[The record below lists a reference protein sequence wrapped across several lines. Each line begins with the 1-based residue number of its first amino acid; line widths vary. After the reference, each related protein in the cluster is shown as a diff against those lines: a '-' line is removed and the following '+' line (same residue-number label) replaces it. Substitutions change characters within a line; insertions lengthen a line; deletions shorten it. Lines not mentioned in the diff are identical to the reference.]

1 VAVQKNG
8 SAQCGV
14 YTIEY
19 ITVPK
24 KIMAKELQHFIRV
37 KTDEQNKKELKRIA
51 KITVNGVDIAYWDKE
66 DNTCVIEIPDEEA
79 QTMPD
84 TAEVTLHLMQ
94 NGQHYTTTID
104 RIIDLSSN
112 N

>member
-1 VAVQKNG
+1 
-8 SAQCGV
+8 
-14 YTIEY
+14 
-19 ITVPK
+19 
-24 KIMAKELQHFIRV
+24 MAKELQHFIRV

-51 KITVNGVDIAYWDKE
+51 KITVNGVDIVYWDKE
-66 DNTCVIEIPDEEA
+66 DNTCVIEIPDEDE